1 MLLYLSVL
9 FCCKCGRAFN
19 ENEVESF
26 NPIADAMMHYDE
38 VVASPKQKRLCCPK
52 CKSNH
57 LQAIVETAT
66 SARTIGNGY
75 SPAKGCLGSLLF
87 GSGGWLLMALGQRQR
102 TIIETQ
108 NRNYWICNDCGYK
121 FRNTEDW
128 HEEIKKKEQA
138 VKVNLVL
145 TIFFIIVAML
155 LFTGGEVSSV
165 VGIVF
170 LIIGAVN
177 AITFFLGKTRIQN
190 ELQHLDDLES
200 SSME

>member
-1 MLLYLSVL
+1 M
-9 FCCKCGRAFN
+9 
-19 ENEVESF
+19 
-26 NPIADAMMHYDE
+26 IADIN
-38 VVASPKQKRLCCPK
+38 S
-52 CKSNH
+52 
-57 LQAIVETAT
+57 
-66 SARTIGNGY
+66 
-75 SPAKGCLGSLLF
+75 
-87 GSGGWLLMALGQRQR
+87 
-102 TIIETQ
+102 ETQ
-108 NRNYWICNDCGYK
+108 KIG
-121 FRNTEDW
+121 T
-128 HEEIKKKEQA
+128 KKKEQA

-177 AITFFLGKTRIQN
+177 AINSFLGKTRIRN

>member
-1 MLLYLSVL
+1 MFLVYVLIIYLLKIYIDKIYL
-9 FCCKCGRAFN
+9 
-19 ENEVESF
+19 
-26 NPIADAMMHYDE
+26 MMYILLRE
-38 VVASPKQKRLCCPK
+38 
-52 CKSNH
+52 
-57 LQAIVETAT
+57 
-66 SARTIGNGY
+66 IG
-75 SPAKGCLGSLLF
+75 
-87 GSGGWLLMALGQRQR
+87 
-102 TIIETQ
+102 TQ

-177 AITFFLGKTRIQN
+177 AITFFLGKTRIRN

>member
-1 MLLYLSVL
+1 MLKIYIDKIYLIMYILLGGIGGYICCFFELFEWQKDFAL

-87 GSGGWLLMALGQRQR
+87 GSGGWLLGALGQRQR

-108 NRNYWICNDCGYK
+108 NRNY
-121 FRNTEDW
+121 
-128 HEEIKKKEQA
+128 
-138 VKVNLVL
+138 
-145 TIFFIIVAML
+145 
-155 LFTGGEVSSV
+155 
-165 VGIVF
+165 
-170 LIIGAVN
+170 
-177 AITFFLGKTRIQN
+177 
-190 ELQHLDDLES
+190 
-200 SSME
+200 

>member
-1 MLLYLSVL
+1 MLLYLSAL

-38 VVASPKQKRLCCPK
+38 VVA
-52 CKSNH
+52 
-57 LQAIVETAT
+57 

-177 AITFFLGKTRIQN
+177 AITFFLGKTRIRN